1 MIPILSLLAVAGF
14 QQPDTAL
21 PIHETR
27 HGIRYEFVA
36 ADRSLLPS
44 LQMLVEGG
52 RTNAERFFGGRF
64 RAPLIVR
71 IYPNRRA
78 LTAHWAAAWGVP
90 DLHTDCW
97 AVASGVA
104 TELALLTPRAW
115 KTDACEHD
123 SADSAATRRL
133 LWHEMIH
140 VYHGQWNPHPTF
152 DRMDDLGWLVEG
164 VATLASGQLAVEHAG
179 DASAAIHAGSAPTR
193 LADAWSGRY
202 RYGVSGSLVAFVDSA
217 WGRPALT
224 RLLADT
230 TQADVLTAL
239 HTTEDSLLARWRAWV
254 RP

>member
-27 HGIRYEFVA
+27 RGIRYEFVA

-90 DLHTDCW
+90 DLHVDRD
-97 AVASGVA
+97 ALK
-104 TELALLTPRAW
+104 LAIEYGARANPSVQGLTV
-115 KTDACEHD
+115 E
-123 SADSAATRRL
+123 
-133 LWHEMIH
+133 EF
-140 VYHGQWNPHPTF
+140 VYEDNKI
-152 DRMDDLGWLVEG
+152 
-164 VATLASGQLAVEHAG
+164 AK
-179 DASAAIHAGSAPTR
+179 
-193 LADAWSGRY
+193 
-202 RYGVSGSLVAFVDSA
+202 
-217 WGRPALT
+217 AL
-224 RLLADT
+224 R
-230 TQADVLTAL
+230 
-239 HTTEDSLLARWRAWV
+239 
-254 RP
+254 